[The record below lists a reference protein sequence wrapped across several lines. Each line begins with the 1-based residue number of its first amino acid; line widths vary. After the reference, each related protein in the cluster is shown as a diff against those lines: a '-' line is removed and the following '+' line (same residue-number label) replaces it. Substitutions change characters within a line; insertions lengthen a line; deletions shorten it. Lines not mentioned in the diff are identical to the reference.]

1 MGRFERRGRFV
12 ARRRWWVIAVWAV
25 LALIA
30 LPLAPRAP
38 GALQPGG
45 FSSDDLEAARARKLL
60 EDGVGLPTSA
70 LVIVIEST
78 SEARA
83 GEPAFE
89 AAAAAAV
96 GRVPAAQHV
105 TGMRSHLFAP

>member
-1 MGRFERRGRFV
+1 MGFFERLGRFV
-12 ARRRWWVIAVWAV
+12 ARRRWWVVGFWAV

-30 LPLAPRAP
+30 LPLAPQAP

-70 LVIVIEST
+70 LVIVTEST
-78 SEARA
+78 SEAGA
-83 GEPAFE
+83 GDPRFE
-89 AAAAAAV
+89 AAAAAAIA
-96 GRVPAAQHV
+96 RVPAAQHV
-105 TGMRSHLFAP
+105 T